1 MEVAES
7 QRATSNEEAGVGEGE
22 NAKSEKPTEELSLWS
37 LRLFAL

>member
-7 QRATSNEEAGVGEGE
+7 QRVTSDEEARVGEGE
-22 NAKSEKPTEELSLWS
+22 TVKSEKPTEDLSLWS